1 MILFGNS
8 KNVSSRERERES
20 VFDFE
25 YQKVKNIVGNSQIR
39 T

>member
-8 KNVSSRERERES
+8 KNVSSRERES